1 MNNNLLKT
9 LSLACL
15 MLGTLLVNA
24 QNLEVLWGNE
34 TKPDKSTRVGGVL
47 GTDENGY
54 YISKYVGGGFFSKGK
69 TVIDRHN
76 MNHEVEFSNE
86 IKTEINGKTAYI
98 EATYLVD
105 DKVYVFQ
112 SQKDKKTDVNKLYIT
127 IIDKSGKSTSPKVID
142 DIDLKKKKGSGD
154 FSIQIAADKSK
165 FLVFHAEGYA
175 KKEKEAIAYKM
186 YDLNF
191 GLLWEKALELP
202 YDDKKFSLGSYNI
215 DELGNVYLYG
225 TLEVDKKTSK
235 KIVFAYYHKS
245 DRLEEATIGFG
256 KAMFIS
262 NLRFNYRDGALHF
275 MGFYY
280 DAKNSG
286 IQGVCYTKINA
297 RTLET
302 EFEKNSPINKKD
314 LLQFTSERQAKKGKG
329 IRRSFYID
337 DILFT
342 ENGDFYLVGE
352 EYYVIVTTTRSSNG
366 ATTTTYTYYYNDI
379 IVVKMTKDAE
389 IIWTRKVP
397 KLQVSTNDGG
407 TYSSYIF
414 AWDANNLYFMFNDH
428 PKNTSPKTKPQKR
441 GTYYAKTQKINK
453 LVVNLT
459 TLSSSG
465 EINSEMFFKSK
476 ENGKTV
482 LKPKYYQRFAKDK
495 ILIYAERGK
504 TYKFGFLNIK

>member
-15 MLGTLLVNA
+15 MFGTLLVNA

-86 IKTEINGKTAYI
+86 IKTEINGKAAYI
-98 EATYLVD
+98 EATYMID

-112 SQKDKKTDVNKLYIT
+112 SQKDKKIDVNKLYIT
-127 IIDKSGKSTSPKVID
+127 IIDKSGKSTAPKLID

-154 FSIQIAADKSK
+154 FSIQLAADKSK

-191 GLLWEKALELP
+191 GLLWEKAIELP
-202 YDDKKFSLGSYNI
+202 YDDKKFSLGNYNI

-286 IQGVCYTKINA
+286 IQGICYTKINA

-302 EFEKNSPINKKD
+302 EFEKNSPISKKD

-329 IRRSFYID
+329 IRRSFFID

-352 EYYVIVTTTRSSNG
+352 EYYVEVITTPRANG
-366 ATTTTYTYYYNDI
+366 GSTTTYLYYYNDI
-379 IVVKMTKDAE
+379 IAVKMTKDAE
-389 IIWTRKVP
+389 IIWTRKIP

-407 TYSSYIF
+407 PYSSYIF
-414 AWDANNLYFMFNDH
+414 AWDANNLYFMFNDNR
-428 PKNTSPKTKPQKR
+428 KNTAPKTKPQKR
-441 GTYYAKTQKINK
+441 GTYYANTRQVGK

-459 TLSSSG
+459 TLSSNG

-482 LKPKYYQRFAKDK
+482 LKPKYYQRFSPSK